1 MTHLSLF
8 TGIGGILRVI
18 ADVRVKSHNTFFNQT
33 TDNVFKRGMVVPVK
47 SKKKEGDP
55 NAERDDSLEFILWH
69 LAGA

>member
-1 MTHLSLF
+1 MYLFDMIFSLKLVGF
-8 TGIGGILRVI
+8 
-18 ADVRVKSHNTFFNQT
+18 H
-33 TDNVFKRGMVVPVK
+33 KRIIPPMPVK